1 MGKKKSS
8 YQTMAEAI
16 ALGGL
21 KKFNVPTR
29 RVDNRRLT
37 IDEIKEALLEEFGK
51 AKKAS
56 DEDMQE
62 PDKGWGDAEL
72 ANEIEWVKALDLKEA
87 MLPGKLTEA
96 DEEEDDEDK

>member
-8 YQTMAEAI
+8 FKTMAEAI

-21 KKFNVPTR
+21 KKFDVPTR

-37 IDEIKEALLEEFGK
+37 IDEIKKAMLEEFGK

-56 DEDMQE
+56 DEEVQE
-62 PDKGWGDAEL
+62 PEKGWGDAEL
-72 ANEIEWVKALDLKEA
+72 ANQIEWVKALDLKEVFDV
-87 MLPGKLTEA
+87 KKK
-96 DEEEDDEDK
+96 DK

>member
-1 MGKKKSS
+1 MSKKSS
-8 YQTMAEAI
+8 YKTMAEAI

-21 KKFNVPTR
+21 KKFDIPTS

-56 DEDMQE
+56 DEEVQDPE
-62 PDKGWGDAEL
+62 KGWGDAEL
-72 ANEIEWVKALDLKEA
+72 ANQIEWVKALDLKEVFSI
-87 MLPGKLTEA
+87 KK
-96 DEEEDDEDK
+96 DK